1 MEKKMTYAVAIDKA
15 IEAVGAGEVADR
27 LTDLKA
33 VLAKRAEKRSE
44 KKDTA
49 QEQIKTEIASVLGLV
64 GKPVTVTEILA
75 QGVLG
80 ADVSAQRVSAM
91 LKKMVEIDGTV
102 VKTIDKKKSYFSLA
116 VKAEDEVAEG
126 TDSEE

>member
-27 LTDLKA
+27 LADLKA
-33 VLAKRAEKRSE
+33 VLAKRAGKRSE

-80 ADVSAQRVSAM
+80 VDVSAQRVSAM
-91 LKKMVEIDGTV
+91 LKKMVEVDGTV

>member
-91 LKKMVEIDGTV
+91 LKKMVEVDGTV

-116 VKAEDEVAEG
+116 VKTEDDVAEG

>member
-27 LTDLKA
+27 LADLKA

-91 LKKMVEIDGTV
+91 LKKMVEVDGTV

-116 VKAEDEVAEG
+116 VKTEDDVAEG
-126 TDSEE
+126 IDSEE